1 MFTLASRR
9 MYTAVI
15 ITTVSSLGKKRKKMP
30 ASYGH
35 VLEVRGAVSVYNCP
49 IVAQAFGYSRVKP
62 GFRDY

>member
-30 ASYGH
+30 YGH

-62 GFRDY
+62 GFRDD